1 MKSAN
6 HFSRIAA
13 TLLCLATLATGSF
26 AATNPLKAPQ
36 GLAVDAS
43 GNLWVANSGDNNVVV
58 FNDKYKQQ
66 TSMTVTQGISKPSA
80 LAFDPLGNL
89 WVANY
94 GNSSVT
100 EYTAGKQNTAATIT
114 NGITSPQ
121 SIAID
126 GLDNIWV
133 ENNNSNVTV
142 YAPPS
147 LYTTPSSLV
156 RTIGLSYPS
165 YAITVGQGTLGWGG
179 STAVSFVSATT
190 ALLSG
195 ALNGGT
201 YGNDTGIAMATDAV
215 GNVYMGNVD
224 GSVNIAAPFGYEYG
238 FIQLSFPPAGIAVDS
253 VHGRVYFSNFQG
265 NSISVYNTSGTL
277 LKVIE

>member
-13 TLLCLATLATGSF
+13 TLLCLAAFATGSF

-43 GNLWVANSGDNNVVV
+43 GNLWVANSGDNNIVV
-58 FNDKYKQQ
+58 FSDKYKQQ
-66 TSMTVTQGISKPSA
+66 TSMTITQGVSKPSA

-89 WVANY
+89 WVANF

-100 EYTAGKQNTAATIT
+100 EYTAGTQNTGATIT

-156 RTIGLSYPS
+156 RTIGLSYPA
-165 YAITVGQGTLGWGG
+165 YAITVGQGTFAWGG
-179 STAVSFVSATT
+179 STATSFVSATT

-201 YGNDTGIAMATDAV
+201 YGNDTGIALATDAV
-215 GNVYMGNVD
+215 GNVYMGNLD
-224 GSVNIAAPFGYEYG
+224 GIVNIASPLGYEYQ
-238 FIQLSFPPAGIAVDS
+238 FVQLSFPPAGVAVDN
-253 VHGRVYFSNFQG
+253 VHGLVYFSNYQG
-265 NSISVYNTSGTL
+265 NSISVYSKSGTL